1 MLTSA
6 SDLVAMLD
14 TIHKVS
20 DHTKLDKSDKQAIL
34 EEMRHE
40 LPAEQLCRFSK
51 ITRGIVSRTL
61 DEAINAAETKGK
73 SPTQNRSKASPES
86 SEDKLLRGARQNTRR
101 KSIKSKVG

>member
-20 DHTKLDKSDKQAIL
+20 DHTKLDKSDKKAIL

-61 DEAINAAETKGK
+61 DEAINATG
-73 SPTQNRSKASPES
+73 
-86 SEDKLLRGARQNTRR
+86 QNTRR

>member
-1 MLTSA
+1 
-6 SDLVAMLD
+6 MLD

-20 DHTKLDKSDKQAIL
+20 DHTKLDKSDKKAIL

-61 DEAINAAETKGK
+61 DEAINAAAATKSES
-73 SPTQNRSKASPES
+73 SPQNRSETPSESP
-86 SEDKLLRGARQNTRR
+86 EDKLLRGARQNTRR